1 MKNYYLALLSF
12 LISISAIAQQST
24 NNTAEYNGQKYP
36 ASIIEFELPADETEK
51 VVKEIMKSQGY
62 NPEKSKGYLVYRN
75 VKLADL
81 DMNSNHDVLFKIERK
96 SRKENNTSVVTMIA
110 AKSGQIPD
118 GKVKGAKIVADINTP
133 SNSAS
138 FLKGFQS
145 SINLAAYNLEI
156 ERQINEVA
164 KAEKSLENLVKDQ
177 GKLEKKIKDLQD
189 ELAQNQK
196 NQEVQVEEVARQKQ
210 LLDEKKQAPPVE

>member
-12 LISISAIAQQST
+12 LFSISSFAQQST

-36 ASIIEFELPADETEK
+36 VTIIEFELPADETEK

-75 VKLADL
+75 VKLNEL
-81 DMNSNHDVLFKIERK
+81 DMNSNQDVLFKIDRK

-110 AKSGQIPD
+110 AKPGQIPD
-118 GKVKGAKIVADINTP
+118 GKVKGAKIVADITTP
-133 SNSAS
+133 SNSAA
-138 FLKGFQS
+138 FLNGFQS